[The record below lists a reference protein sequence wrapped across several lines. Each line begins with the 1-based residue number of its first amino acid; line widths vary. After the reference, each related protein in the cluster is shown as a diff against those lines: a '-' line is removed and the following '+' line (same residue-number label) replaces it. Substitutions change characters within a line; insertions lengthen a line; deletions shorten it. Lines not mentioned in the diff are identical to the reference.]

1 MANLFRAGAFS
12 GSKDNNDKPP
22 FVGGGGGG
30 VTNTFTNLG
39 TGAAIFAALVG
50 ADVQFRTI
58 TVGPNLAVNQ
68 TADNVNITF
77 TGTLGEVNTM
87 SNLGTTGAR
96 VFSAKTGVN
105 FALRRIVAAAGSG
118 ITVTENTNDI
128 SIGTNLSTLAT
139 LLAPLLPPLISL
151 GETNTASNRGAG
163 EGVFAAK
170 VGVDLQFKSLVAG
183 SNITLSSDDDTITI
197 NSTGG
202 GGGGGGVGA
211 GGDEKAARFTN
222 IQNQILTSGAFTIL
236 DYDDVVT
243 NNSPTTYTN
252 NGAGRVTVTETGFYT
267 LTAGVAVQASL
278 LSAVNTTG
286 LGIFRNGEAI
296 AAETNSQTL
305 AVGETRVHTCSTSIQ
320 LTAGDIIDARAYVL
334 SALGVGNILALLLP
348 LLFGQNATQINH
360 LSLVKQETGDAM
372 DGQNLGS
379 GEGEV
384 FRQVTANNFQFRT
397 LRAGANTT
405 ITQDANEITISSTGG
420 GGGGGDAPIV
430 SPDANRKWFFFDDLV
445 GFDNG
450 GTASQFFVITQSG
463 TGASG
468 TNVNN
473 HTYNLRGLTGHAYV
487 ESGTAS
493 TAFAQ
498 IVSNTDATQNTVSPG
513 AKVYAQTRFYI
524 QQIPNNNALL
534 ALTLY
539 GETATGISAGT
550 AGIQLATNLVG
561 AGNWQI
567 LVATTA
573 AGDPLQTF
581 DTGIPVDLSQ
591 AIQEIEMLYD
601 DITNTVTVVINGVSY
616 TTPTTYTLSQI
627 QSLITSN
634 LSPHNPFRFG
644 VYNNNNANTTE
655 ARVVIDSVG
664 FGLDLTQATDTGA
677 RRPITLF

>member
-128 SIGTNLSTLAT
+128 SIGTNPSVLAS
-139 LLAPLLPPLISL
+139 LLAPLLGPLLTL
-151 GETNTASNRGAG
+151 GEANTASNLGTG
-163 EGVFAAK
+163 QGVFAQK

-183 SNITLSSDDDTITI
+183 TNVTLVSDANTITI

-202 GGGGGGVGA
+202 GGGTTVVGA

-222 IQNQILTSGAFTIL
+222 IQNQTLTSGAFTIL
-236 DYDDVVT
+236 DYDDTVT

-252 NGAGRVTVTETGFYT
+252 NGAGRVTVTETGIYT

-278 LSAVNTTG
+278 LSAVSTTA
-286 LGIFRNGEAI
+286 LAIFRNGQAI

-305 AVGETRVHTCSTSIQ
+305 AVGETRIHTCSTAIQ
-320 LTAGDIIDARAYVL
+320 LNAGDIIDARAYVL
-334 SALGVGNILALLLP
+334 SVLGVGNILALLLP
-348 LLFGQNATQINH
+348 ILFGQNATQINH
-360 LSLVKQETGDAM
+360 LSLVKQETGNLETAS
-372 DGQNLGS
+372 NLGT
-379 GEGEV
+379 GEGQV
-384 FRQVTANNFQFRT
+384 FKQKTVNNFEFRT

-420 GGGGGDAPIV
+420 GGGGSAPIV
-430 SPDANRKWFFFDDLV
+430 SPDANRKWFVFEDFV
-445 GFDNG
+445 GFDNT
-450 GTASQFFVITQSG
+450 GTSNTFFVPNNSG
-463 TGASG
+463 TGALA
-468 TNVNN
+468 TNTNN
-473 HTYNLRGLTGHAYV
+473 HPYTVRGISGHVYL
-487 ESGTAS
+487 ESGTAG
-493 TAFAQ
+493 TAFGQ
-498 IVSNTDATQNTVSPG
+498 INSNADATQNTASPG
-513 AKVYAQTRFYI
+513 AKVYAQSRFYI
-524 QQIPNNNALL
+524 ETLPNVNSLF

-539 GETATGISAGT
+539 GESATGLVAGQ
-550 AGIQLATNLVG
+550 AGIQLRTPLVG
-561 AGNWQI
+561 ATNWEI
-567 LVATTA
+567 SVTTTST
-573 AGDPLQTF
+573 GDAPQVF
-581 DTGIPVDLSQ
+581 NTGIPVVTGT
-591 AIQEIEMLYD
+591 AIQEIELLYD
-601 DITNTVTVVINGVSY
+601 DITNRVTAVINGASY
-616 TTPTTYTLSQI
+616 TSPVTYTLTQI
-627 QSLITSN
+627 QGLINSN
-634 LSPHNPFRFG
+634 LSTHTPFRIG
-644 VYNNNNANTTE
+644 VYSNGAVNTTE
-655 ARVVIDSVG
+655 ARVVLDSVG
-664 FGLDLTQATDTGA
+664 FGLDLTQATGTGA